1 MKTIEYK
8 GYKIV
13 QEGGL
18 QIITS
23 PFGSQSIITINK
35 DEPDKYKR
43 QVELM
48 IVAHEM
54 GMEIAQKINAVEIP
68 KNAHRYYRQGL
79 LEEIIKDLKPRV

>member
-1 MKTIEYK
+1 METIEYE

-13 QEGGL
+13 QKGGV

-23 PFGSQSIITINK
+23 PNGSESIIAINK

-48 IVAHEM
+48 IVAHKM
-54 GMEIAQKINAVEIP
+54 GMEIAQKISAVEIP

-79 LEEIIKDLKPRV
+79 LEELIKDLQTRV